1 MPVRSEAPFRP
12 GRDEAPARP
21 ELFPRLK
28 GTSPPIELL
37 RKRIGQV
44 ARTPLAVL
52 ISGET
57 GTGKEAVART
67 LHELSG
73 RTGPFVPVD
82 CAALSTSLVETEL
95 FGHERGAFTGANQRR
110 EGLVYAARGGTFF
123 LDEVGELPMETQT
136 RLLRLLEGGTYRPVG
151 DTAERRAEIRVLAA
165 SWRDLRKGIAEGT
178 FREDL
183 YHRLSIVELHVPALR
198 DRPDDVEALFEAFV
212 RDGSGG
218 RKPPTLEPAVRIH
231 LRRWPWPGNVRELRN
246 VAQYVAAMTPGSSV
260 RMEDLPPALLRP
272 PPEVP
277 TTALPMVF
285 PASEIRI
292 DLDYM
297 EARRLFLDDFQ
308 QRYVEAVLHAHD
320 GNVSA
325 AARAAG
331 MDRRSIQR
339 IQKRA
344 RTGGRTG
351 A

>member
-1 MPVRSEAPFRP
+1 MVQ
-12 GRDEAPARP
+12 
-21 ELFPRLK
+21 
-28 GTSPPIELL
+28 L
-37 RKRIGQV
+37 RRQLVQV
-44 ARTPLAVL
+44 ARTPLPVL
-52 ISGET
+52 IAGET

-67 LHELSG
+67 LHELSV

-123 LDEVGELPMETQT
+123 LDEVGELPMDTQT
-136 RLLRLLEGGTYRPVG
+136 RLLRLLEQGTYRPVG
-151 DTAERRAEIRVLAA
+151 DQSERKADIRVVAA
-165 SWRDLRKGIAEGT
+165 TWRDLRQGIHRGS

-183 YHRLSIVELHVPALR
+183 YHRLSIVELRVPPLR
-198 DRPDDVEALFEAFV
+198 ERVDDIDLLFEGFMRESVGAD
-212 RDGSGG
+212 RL
-218 RKPPTLEPAVRIH
+218 PPTLEPAVRVH

-246 VAQYVAAMTPGSSV
+246 VAQYVAAMTPGGRV
-260 RMEDLPPALLRP
+260 RMEDLPPSLLRP

-277 TTALPMVF
+277 GTTLPMVF

-292 DLDYM
+292 DLPYM

-308 QRYVEAVLHAHD
+308 QRYVEAVLEAHE

-339 IQKRA
+339 IVR
-344 RTGGRTG
+344 RGRSG
-351 A
+351 PSMG

>member
-1 MPVRSEAPFRP
+1 MPGPRS
-12 GRDEAPARP
+12 ARP
-21 ELFPRLK
+21 DERVYDFARLR
-28 GTSPPIELL
+28 GVSGAIELL
-37 RKRIGQV
+37 RKRIQQV
-44 ARTPLAVL
+44 ARTPLPVL
-52 ISGET
+52 IAGET

-82 CAALSTSLVETEL
+82 CAALSTQLVETEL

-136 RLLRLLEGGTYRPVG
+136 RLLRLLEAGTYRPVG
-151 DTAERRAEIRVLAA
+151 DTAERRADLRVVAA
-165 SWRDLRKGIAEGT
+165 SWRDLRKGIAEGR

-183 YHRLSIVELHVPALR
+183 YHRLSIVELKVPSLR
-198 DRPDDVEALFEAFV
+198 DRPEDVDDLFEMFV
-212 RDGSGG
+212 RDACTQSG
-218 RKPPTLEPAVRIH
+218 RQAPLLEPAVRIH

-246 VAQYVAAMTPGSSV
+246 VAQYVAAMTAGARI
-260 RMEDLPPALLRP
+260 RMEDLPPALMRP

-277 TTALPMVF
+277 DTALPMIF
-285 PASEIRI
+285 PASEIRV

-297 EARRLFLDDFQ
+297 DARRMFLDDFQ

-344 RTGGRTG
+344 RTGPRG

>member
-1 MPVRSEAPFRP
+1 MSRP
-12 GRDEAPARP
+12 TRADDARTYD
-21 ELFPRLK
+21 FARLK
-28 GTSPPIELL
+28 GGSAAIEQL
-37 RKRIGQV
+37 RRRLAQV
-44 ARTPLAVL
+44 ARTPLPVL

-95 FGHERGAFTGANQRR
+95 FGHERGAFTGANTRR

-123 LDEVGELPMETQT
+123 LDEVGELPLETQT
-136 RLLRLLEGGTYRPVG
+136 RLLRLLEAGTYRPVG
-151 DTAERRAEIRVLAA
+151 DTAERRAEIRVVAA
-165 SWRDLRKGIAEGT
+165 SWRDLRRGISEGR

-183 YHRLSIVELHVPALR
+183 YHRLSIVELKVPALR
-198 DRPDDVEALFEAFV
+198 DRPEDVEDLFEAFV
-212 RDGSGG
+212 REGCAQAG
-218 RKPPTLEPAVRIH
+218 RQPPALEPGVRIH

-246 VAQYVAAMTPGSSV
+246 VAQYVAAMTPGARV

-277 TTALPMVF
+277 DTALPMIF
-285 PASEIRI
+285 PASEIRV
-292 DLDYM
+292 DLAYM
-297 EARRLFLDDFQ
+297 DARRLFLDDFQ

-344 RTGGRTG
+344 RTGGRG
-351 A
+351 P

>member
-1 MPVRSEAPFRP
+1 MPSEAAAPEIP
-12 GRDEAPARP
+12 GYP
-21 ELFPRLK
+21 LPRLL
-28 GTSPPIELL
+28 GSSPPIELL
-37 RKRIGQV
+37 RRRIGQV
-44 ARTPLAVL
+44 ARTPLPVL
-52 ISGET
+52 ITGET

-82 CAALSTSLVETEL
+82 CAALSTQLVETEL

-123 LDEVGELPMETQT
+123 LDEVGELPLDTQT
-136 RLLRLLEGGTYRPVG
+136 RLLRLLESNTYRPVG
-151 DTAERRAEIRVLAA
+151 DVGERKAEIRVVAA
-165 SWRDLRKGIAEGT
+165 TWRDLRQGVADGR

-183 YHRLSIVELHVPALR
+183 YHRLTIVELHVPALR
-198 DRPDDVEALFEAFV
+198 DRIEDLDLLFEGFV
-212 RDGSGG
+212 SESCAQAG
-218 RKPPTLEPAVRIH
+218 RMPPALEPAVRVH

-246 VAQYVAAMTPGSSV
+246 VAQYVGAMTAGARV
-260 RMEDLPPALLRP
+260 RMEDLPPALMRA

-277 TTALPMVF
+277 GTHLPMVF

-292 DLDYM
+292 DLPYM

-308 QRYVEAVLHAHD
+308 QRYVEAVLEGHD

-339 IQKRA
+339 IVKR
-344 RTGGRTG
+344 GRTG
-351 A
+351 RWMD